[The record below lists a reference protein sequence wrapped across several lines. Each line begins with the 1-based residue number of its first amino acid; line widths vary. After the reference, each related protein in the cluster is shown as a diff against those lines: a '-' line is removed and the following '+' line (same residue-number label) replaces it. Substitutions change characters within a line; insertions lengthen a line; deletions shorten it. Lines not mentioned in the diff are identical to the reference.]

1 MTEAAKKPSGL
12 HVKLSELYAIVTNIE
27 KHGTAPQAMGGFAF
41 VQASDAAAVI
51 RRELAERWLTMLPE
65 SMTYVDGGIVVTS
78 SGKQLLL
85 AHMHV
90 TWRITDGET
99 GESCTIESWG
109 SGSDGNDKAI
119 PKAITNA
126 MKYAI
131 LAGFMIPQGDDP
143 EREDQ
148 AGANGGIVGRG
159 QQQAQPQRLPD
170 HYDRHESFQ
179 PLQEGPGSPM
189 VPRGAPVG
197 GNPACEACG
206 AIYNGRPGD
215 YWHRAP
221 DGTTHRPAGQRR
233 MQS

>member
-1 MTEAAKKPSGL
+1 
-12 HVKLSELYAIVTNIE
+12 
-27 KHGTAPQAMGGFAF
+27 
-41 VQASDAAAVI
+41 
-51 RRELAERWLTMLPE
+51 
-65 SMTYVDGGIVVTS
+65 
-78 SGKQLLL
+78 
-85 AHMHV
+85 
-90 TWRITDGET
+90 
-99 GESCTIESWG
+99 
-109 SGSDGNDKAI
+109 
-119 PKAITNA
+119 

-159 QQQAQPQRLPD
+159 PRQQPQPSQPRGGGDP
-170 HYDRHESFQ
+170 YESFQ

-189 VPRGAPVG
+189 VPRGAPTG

-206 AIYNGRPGD
+206 AIYNGKPGD